1 MSMFMRICRTAGT
14 ARSTTPRLQRA
25 SVVLCALLLTV
36 GAAQVHAQPQT
47 KDKSQPKA
55 QGSKSAVKASS
66 AKARAASS
74 RTPQYRLDYTA
85 EFLPATR
92 GARVTLAVEPDAGR
106 LKVIDFYMPVSRYNQ
121 VRGDGRITRN
131 GDRVVWVVPHDGGQL
146 SFFHLIDHRRKSGAY
161 DARITADWAIVRGD
175 DLFPAAITT
184 ATRGSDARARL
195 HFKLPK
201 TWPSVETPYVR
212 SSKPGGGMIV
222 TNSQRNFDRPT
233 GWIVAGRVGT
243 RRDVIEGTRVSV
255 TSPVGQG
262 MRRLDI
268 LAMVNWHL
276 REMDSAFSGL
286 PRKILIVGAR
296 DPMWR
301 GGLSGPRSLWMHSDR
316 PLISENSTS
325 SLLHELTH
333 VITGI
338 TGADGADWIAEGIA
352 EYYSVEIMR
361 RAGTISHA
369 RFDRSMSWMRKRST
383 KVKQLRAPLSTG
395 ATTARAVLVF
405 RDLDRE
411 VRKRTGN
418 KKRLDH
424 VVRLLRDKGRIDIK
438 SLRVASRE
446 VIGGESTTLADIPL
460 LH

>member
-1 MSMFMRICRTAGT
+1 MSKLRMIGCSKRNALLPV
-14 ARSTTPRLQRA
+14 ARAMLL
-25 SVVLCALLLTV
+25 LCALLLV
-36 GAAQVHAQPQT
+36 CAAHAEPKTQAQAQAQAQAQP
-47 KDKSQPKA
+47 
-55 QGSKSAVKASS
+55 SKKGIS
-66 AKARAASS
+66 AASTKALESTS
-74 RTPQYRLDYTA
+74 RVPKYRLDYSA
-85 EFLPATR
+85 EFLPAR
-92 GARVTLAVEPDAGR
+92 KGARVTLAVKPDAGR
-106 LKVIDFYMPVSRYNQ
+106 LKVLDFLMPSSRYSEL
-121 VRGDGRITRN
+121 RGDGRITRN
-131 GDRVVWVVPHDGGQL
+131 GERVVWVVPRAGGQL

-161 DARITADWAIVRGD
+161 DARITRDWVVVRGD
-175 DLFPAAITT
+175 DLFPAAVTT

-212 SSKPGGGMIV
+212 STQADGGMVV
-222 TNSQRNFDRPT
+222 TNSRRNFDRPT
-233 GWIVAGRVGT
+233 GWIVAGRIGT

-255 TSPVGQG
+255 ASPVGQG
-262 MRRLDI
+262 MRRQDI

-286 PRKILIVGAR
+286 PRKILIAGAG

-301 GGLSGPRSLWMHSDR
+301 GGLSGPRSLWMHSER

-361 RAGTISHA
+361 RAGTITRA
-369 RFDRSMSWMRKRST
+369 RFERTMKWMRKRST
-383 KVKQLRAPLSTG
+383 AVTRLRASHSTG
-395 ATTARAVLVF
+395 ATTARAVLLF

-411 VRKRTGN
+411 IRKRTGN

-424 VVRLLRDKGRIDIK
+424 VVRLLRDKGRVDIA
-438 SLRVASRE
+438 SLRTASRE
-446 VIGGESTTLADIPL
+446 VIGGDSTTLAVSEL
-460 LH
+460 LR